1 MRVIRYIA
9 LASLGGVLL
18 GGTVEGHCPVSTAA
32 GRVPLSFERATSVN
46 SRWMARGAA
55 GVEAGLNDGQQQML
69 FAAGNRK
76 AESVAD
82 PLPLSEQIDC
92 VYSLPTNIVVPADGP
107 LLYSI
112 PISTNLNS
120 CGWDASS
127 DSGWLALSNGS
138 SNGSG
143 ELNYTVILNNT
154 GANRTANV
162 TVGGQTASVTQ
173 DFTTSQ
179 FADVTPCASY
189 FNAANLMFQAG
200 VTTGCVQGSTAA
212 TRSFCP
218 NDNVTREEMAAFIVR
233 AATGT
238 TTPAIYNPVPYFSDV
253 PTTNPFFP
261 QIQKMMELG
270 ITDGCGAGLFCPTDT
285 IPRWEM
291 AIFMV
296 RARLTL
302 YGASFSYNSTPYFAD
317 VPANVEG
324 NGVPFPFIQRAYEE
338 QITDGCGTNPLIYCP
353 DDLVTRGEMA
363 SFIMRALFNETM
375 AAGPTAPL
383 LTGVGPNT
391 MAAIQGAQTTVTIT
405 GVNTSFQAG
414 DTVTVPSG
422 MLAVSSVVV
431 NSATSITATLTANAN
446 VVAGPQALVVT
457 SGGQNLTLP
466 LAIKVGTY

>member
-1 MRVIRYIA
+1 MRLFRYFA
-9 LASLGGVLL
+9 LVSLGGVLL
-18 GGTVEGHCPVSTAA
+18 GGTVDGHCPASTAA
-32 GRVPLSFERATSVN
+32 GRVPLSFERRTSVN

-55 GVEAGLNDGQQQML
+55 GAGLNDGQLGIL

-82 PLPLSEQIDC
+82 PLPLSEQVDC
-92 VYSLPTNIVVPADGP
+92 SYSFPTNIVVPGDGP

-112 PISTNLNS
+112 PIRTSSSS
-120 CGWDASS
+120 CGWSASS
-127 DSGWLALSNGS
+127 DSGWLALSSGPANGS
-138 SNGSG
+138 AD
-143 ELNYTVILNNT
+143 LNYTVTANNT
-154 GANRTANV
+154 GADRTANV
-162 TVGGQTASVTQ
+162 TIGGQTVSVTQ
-173 DFTTSQ
+173 EFTPSE
-179 FADVTPCASY
+179 FADVTPCAGY
-189 FNAANLMFQAG
+189 FDAANLMFLAG
-200 VTTGCVQGSTAA
+200 VTDGCVQGSTAA

-218 NDNVTREEMAAFIVR
+218 NDDVTREEMAAFIVR
-233 AATGT
+233 AVTGT

-270 ITDGCGAGLFCPTDT
+270 ITDGCGPGLFCPTNT

-291 AIFMV
+291 AVFTV

-302 YGASFSYNSTPYFAD
+302 YGASFSYNRTPYFAD
-317 VPANVEG
+317 VPTNVEG

-338 QITDGCGTNPLIYCP
+338 QITDGCGTNPLVYCP
-353 DDLVTRGEMA
+353 DVLVTRGEMA

-375 AAGPTAPL
+375 PGGPAAPL

-391 MAAIQGAQTTVTIT
+391 MAAVEGAQTTVTIT
-405 GVNTSFQAG
+405 GVNTSFRTG

-431 NSATSITATLTANAN
+431 NSATSITATLRANAN